1 MAGQRKE
8 SSMDLSSTMTIAAAG
23 MKVQSARLRVTA
35 ENLANG
41 ESTPQAPGGDPFR
54 RKTVSFVSRH
64 DPGTGLDLVDICRYG
79 VDRGD
84 FELRYQPGHPAA
96 DAAGYVKYPN
106 VNPLIEFADMRE
118 AQRSYEAN
126 LNVLQ
131 LARTMIGRTLDLLR

>member
-1 MAGQRKE
+1 
-8 SSMDLSSTMTIAAAG
+8 MDLSSAMTIAAAG
-23 MKVQSARLRVTA
+23 MKVQSARLRVTS
-35 ENLANG
+35 ENLANA
-41 ESTPQAPGGDPFR
+41 ESTAQVPGGDPFR
-54 RKTVSFVSRH
+54 RKLISFATRR
-64 DPGTGLDLVDICRYG
+64 DRAAGLDLVDVRDYG

-106 VNPLIEFADMRE
+106 VNPLIELADMRE